1 MIALCLIV
9 KGSDDSEAKLLKKC
23 LESVKD
29 RVDGIFLNVNSTPPA
44 DDTVSGKLLNVISET
59 LEDKPD
65 GFYNYIVTDWTGN
78 FVKAREA
85 NFAQVPKEYD
95 WIIWCDTDDTFENP
109 EKIKEVASVIP
120 KDTHGVYV
128 QYDYDHDQFGNV
140 LVSHWNCRMVRNNGS
155 FAWKS
160 SIDDS
165 EVSVHETLVPKRSVK
180 QASNNEFKVIHHADN
195 AKRDRSLLRNIELL
209 EAMYDRQKEHR
220 IDPRILFYLATHY
233 FDAGRYYEAKGLF
246 IQYLQTS
253 GWAEERSEAHVF
265 MGKIFVLDED
275 DGAAKRA
282 FLLALGENVKNQT
295 AYLELGRLDSREERY
310 EQAAKWLE
318 MALSIEQ
325 GPQAM
330 VLFSG
335 FYELYMLLAQCYT
348 EMGGKNLAKAL
359 KMAEKGLA
367 LRPLDP
373 EAVENRDKIEKVVNY
388 QKDMKAVARLVR
400 KVKDDKPRL
409 KGLLDNLPTDLSDSP
424 VVIGARHNLKEVKKW
439 PKKSI
444 AIYCGNGPLGIWGPW
459 SLDKGIGG
467 SEEAVIRLSC
477 ELADRGWKVVV
488 YATPGEKAGSYMG
501 DIRHPEY
508 DTHSIT
514 DGTDGTVIKTHT
526 VDWRQYWEFNPDDE
540 FDVVVAWRM
549 PSFFDVEIKARKKYL
564 WLHDVMEKEEFT
576 DERLAQIDKVIVLSK
591 YHESLF
597 PMLPKEKVFLSANG
611 ITPEDFEAEDNKH
624 QRDPHR
630 IIYMSSHI
638 RGLAL
643 LYDIWPEV
651 KQAVPDAKLD
661 IYYGWSSYVSMNHN
675 NPGNQ
680 PGGMAWMR
688 MMQAWEK
695 KLDGVTDHGKIGQK
709 EIVQEIFK
717 SGVWAYPCPFPEIY
731 CITAIKAQ
739 AGGAIP
745 VSSDFA
751 ALDETVQFGKKIHMS
766 QKDEDTPVGNWDKK
780 EVAEYRDAL
789 IDTLKNSDKFDREKM
804 MEWARSQSWAAVA
817 KQWNEEFK

>member
-1 MIALCLIV
+1 VIALCLIV
-9 KGSDDSEAKLLKKC
+9 KGSDDSEAKLLDEC
-23 LESVKD
+23 LKSVHKH
-29 RVDGIFLNVNSTPPA
+29 VDGIFIQLNAPK
-44 DDTVSGKLLNVISET
+44 GKNISQKVRQVAEKYT
-59 LEDKPD
+59 KEIKV
-65 GFYNYIVTDWTGN
+65 FEWTGN
-78 FVKAREA
+78 FVSARNA
-85 NFAQVPKEYD
+85 NFAQVPKKYEH
-95 WIIWCDTDDTFENP
+95 IIWLDTDDTVENP
-109 EKIKEVASVIP
+109 EKIREVASILP
-120 KDTHGVYV
+120 KDTQSVYV

-140 LVSHWNCRMVRNNGS
+140 LVSHWNCRLIRNNGS
-155 FAWKS
+155 FTWKS

-165 EVSVHETLVPKRSVK
+165 DVSVHETLVPKRSVK
-180 QASNNEFKVIHHADN
+180 QASNDEFKVIHHADN
-195 AKRDRSLLRNIELL
+195 AKRDRSLARNIELL
-209 EAMYDRQKEHR
+209 EGMYERQKDTR

-233 FDAGRYYEAKGLF
+233 FDAGRYYEAKNLF

-282 FLLALGENVKNQT
+282 FLLALGENVNNQT

-318 MALSIEQ
+318 TALTIKQ

-348 EMGGKNLAKAL
+348 EMGGKKLSEAL
-359 KMAEKGLA
+359 KMADKGLK

-373 EAVENRDKIEKVVNY
+373 EAVENRDKINNLVGY

-400 KVKDDKPRL
+400 KIKDDKPRL
-409 KGLLDNLPTDLSDSP
+409 KTLLDGLPRDLTDSP

-459 SLDKGIGG
+459 SLEKGIGG
-467 SEEAVIRLSC
+467 SEEAVIRLSN
-477 ELADRGWKVVV
+477 ELAREGWEVTV
-488 YATPGEKAGSYMG
+488 YATPGEKAGLF
-501 DIRHPEY
+501 HY
-508 DTHSIT
+508 DWSHVP
-514 DGTDGTVIKTHT
+514 DGLPSKMPDHEFI
-526 VDWRQYWEFNPDDE
+526 DWKQYWEFNPDDE

-549 PSFFDVEIKARKKYL
+549 PSFFDNEIKARKQYL

-576 DERLAQIDKVIVLSK
+576 DERLKRIDKVIVLSK

-611 ITPEDFEAEDNKH
+611 ITASDFDGISEH
-624 QRDPHR
+624 RDTQR

-651 KQAVPDAKLD
+651 KRAVPDAKLD
-661 IYYGWSSYVSMNHN
+661 IYYGWESYVSMNHN

-688 MMQAWEK
+688 MMQTWVK
-695 KLDGVTDHGKIGQK
+695 DLDGVTDHGKIGQQ
-709 EIVQEIFK
+709 EIVEEIQK

-739 AGGAIP
+739 AGGAVP

-780 EVAEYRDAL
+780 EVEEYKEAL
-789 IDTLKNSDKFDREKM
+789 IDALKHPEQFDRTKM
-804 MEWARSQSWAAVA
+804 IKWAKSQSWESVA
-817 KQWNEEFK
+817 KSWSKEMA

>member
-1 MIALCLIV
+1 MAKPLSPTVAWCLIV
-9 KGSDDSEAKLLKKC
+9 EAATDSSAQLLDSCLASLKGHVDAIFIQLNAPKGKKI
-23 LESVKD
+23 SPKV
-29 RVDGIFLNVNSTPPA
+29 RAIA
-44 DDTVSGKLLNVISET
+44 GKYTKNIKVE
-59 LEDKPD
+59 E
-65 GFYNYIVTDWTGN
+65 WTGN
-78 FVKAREA
+78 FVKARTL
-85 NFAQVPKEYD
+85 NFAQVPKKYD
-95 WIIWCDTDDTFENP
+95 YIGWCDVDDTVENP
-109 EKIKEVASVIP
+109 EKIREVAAIIP
-120 KDTHGVYV
+120 KDTHGVYI
-128 QYDYDHDQFGNV
+128 QYDYDHDEFGNV

-180 QASNNEFKVIHHADN
+180 QASNDEFKVVHHADN
-195 AKRDRSLLRNIELL
+195 LKRDQSLNRNIELL
-209 EAMYDRQKEHR
+209 EGMYERQKDNR

-233 FDAGRYYEAKGLF
+233 FDARRYYEAKGLL

-265 MGKIFVLDED
+265 IGRIFNMDGD
-275 DGAAKRA
+275 TGAAKRA
-282 FLLALGENVKNQT
+282 FLLALGENVNNQT
-295 AYLELGRLDSREERY
+295 AYLELGKLDAKEERHG
-310 EQAAKWLE
+310 QASKWLE
-318 MALSIEQ
+318 TALTIKQ

-335 FYELYMLLAQCYT
+335 FYDLYILLAECYT
-348 EMGGKNLAKAL
+348 QMGGKNLEKAL
-359 KMAEKGLA
+359 KMADKA
-367 LRPLDP
+367 VKLRALDP
-373 EAVENRDKIEKVVNY
+373 EAVKKRDEIDDLVNY

-400 KVKDDKPRL
+400 EVKDDKPRL
-409 KGLLDNLPTDLSDSP
+409 KGLLDNLPNHLSDSP

-459 SLDKGIGG
+459 SLEKGIGG
-467 SEEAVIRLSC
+467 SEEAVVRLSR
-477 ELADRGWKVVV
+477 ELADQGWEVVI
-488 YATPGEKAGSYMG
+488 YATPGEKAGMDNTMKFNVEPG
-501 DIRHPEY
+501 TFPPE
-508 DTHSIT
+508 TE
-514 DGTDGTVIKTHT
+514 GKRLFPVWK
-526 VDWRQYWEFNPDDE
+526 QYWEFNPEDE
-540 FDVVVAWRM
+540 FDVLVAWRM
-549 PSFFDVEIKARKKYL
+549 PSFFDNKFKARKQYL

-576 DERLAQIDKVIVLSK
+576 EERLSRIDKVIVLSK

-597 PMLPKEKVFLSANG
+597 PMIPKDKIFLSANG
-611 ITPEDFEAEDNKH
+611 ITPLDFEAEDDKH
-624 QRDPHR
+624 KRDPYR

-643 LYDIWPEV
+643 IYDIWPDV
-651 KQAVPDAKLD
+651 KKAVPDAKLD
-661 IYYGWSSYVSMNHN
+661 IYYGWESYVSMNHN

-695 KLDGVTDHGKIGQK
+695 KLDGATDHGKIGQQQIVE
-709 EIVQEIFK
+709 EIQK

-739 AGGAIP
+739 AGGAVP

-751 ALDETVQFGKKIHMS
+751 ALDETVQFGKKIHMT
-766 QKDEDTPVGNWDKK
+766 QKDEDQPVGNWDKK

-789 IDTLKNSDKFDREKM
+789 IDALKNPDQFDRDKM
-804 MEWARSQSWAAVA
+804 QKWARTQSWANVA
-817 KQWNEEFK
+817 KSWSKEMI